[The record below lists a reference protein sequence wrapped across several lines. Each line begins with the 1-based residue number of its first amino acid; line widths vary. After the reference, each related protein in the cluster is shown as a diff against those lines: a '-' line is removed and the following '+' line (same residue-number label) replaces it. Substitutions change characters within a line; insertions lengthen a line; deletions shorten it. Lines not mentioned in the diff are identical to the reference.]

1 VHMRCET
8 TISLIIIS
16 NEKQQNYAILYF
28 MVCSL
33 VKLKACGTVPLK
45 TSLKSKLVLTV
56 ND

>member
-1 VHMRCET
+1 MRCET

-16 NEKQQNYAILYF
+16 NEKQQNYAVLYF

-33 VKLKACGTVPLK
+33 VKLKACGTVLLK